1 METFVKFVNIH
12 TCKETLE
19 VFHELKKELGL
30 LETPQEDFVDQLSS
44 KLNRWKEKQLLQRLK
59 KRHAPRD
66 RNVRQNTQVRRFF
79 SCTFY
84 ISLGS

>member
-1 METFVKFVNIH
+1 METFVKFVNVH

-19 VFHELKKELGL
+19 IFQELKKELGL

-66 RNVRQNTQVRRFF
+66 RNVRQNTQVLRFLSIF
-79 SCTFY
+79 FLLTSY
-84 ISLGS
+84 